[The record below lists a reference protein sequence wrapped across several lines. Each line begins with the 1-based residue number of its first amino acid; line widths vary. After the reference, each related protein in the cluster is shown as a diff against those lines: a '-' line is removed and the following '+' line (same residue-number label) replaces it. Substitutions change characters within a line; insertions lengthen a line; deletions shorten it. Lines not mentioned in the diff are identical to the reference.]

1 MHILITHH
9 NDLGLAGGAAEH
21 AAADAN
27 HSRSNGSSPGLQRG
41 HEHVG
46 PQNASYFDAGGGEHP
61 NPLHGT
67 GLEGDESFWLVGLVV
82 VLAGLMKVAIF
93 DVQDHP
99 EPHGTCSATGQTH
112 ALARQS
118 VWGRWCAVLW
128 IGCYPFLNV
137 CIVLTAAMLEPLT
150 LHGDLTTLAQTTIS
164 LTMASILFITAS
176 QDLLHYGGPRST
188 SRRISKPGRVLGR
201 YAYYIPMTHPLR
213 VLVNSRT
220 LPTSFML
227 TCVAF

>member
-1 MHILITHH
+1 
-9 NDLGLAGGAAEH
+9 
-21 AAADAN
+21 
-27 HSRSNGSSPGLQRG
+27 
-41 HEHVG
+41 
-46 PQNASYFDAGGGEHP
+46 
-61 NPLHGT
+61 
-67 GLEGDESFWLVGLVV
+67 
-82 VLAGLMKVAIF
+82 MKVAIF

-99 EPHGTCSATGQTH
+99 EPHGTCSTTGQTH

-227 TCVAF
+227 TCVAFRRLISWQVRVCCSRWLHGIAKVGGQKAPLFGNRQPAHAWRR